1 MDWRFLTKCLE
12 IFLLFGDPA
21 KSDFTSLIEDYL
33 NYSAFYCTF
42 VDLSYILT
50 HLLSR
55 LLSFLLFF
63 FLAFSCFLFSLFS
76 LFSSPLL
83 VLVPITILVP
93 IILYYYIA
101 YLILSDCIGLA
112 SEAFLS
118 IFTFLHIFS
127 PWLMPPPGLIRLLP
141 CLGN

>member
-63 FLAFSCFLFSLFS
+63 FLLSLVFS
-76 LFSSPLL
+76 
-83 VLVPITILVP
+83 
-93 IILYYYIA
+93 
-101 YLILSDCIGLA
+101 
-112 SEAFLS
+112 FLS
-118 IFTFLHIFS
+118 F
-127 PWLMPPPGLIRLLP
+127 LLP
-141 CLGN
+141 SFGSCPHNNIGTNHFVLLHCLSHLVRLHRIGE